1 MSNKERYSNLTLY
14 PDTLT
19 LYRLITAILKDFWR
33 DKEEKAH
40 VENLK
45 QDCKFMIKGH

>member
-19 LYRLITAILKDFWR
+19 LYRLITAILKTFGEIRKRKHMWR
-33 DKEEKAH
+33 
-40 VENLK
+40 
-45 QDCKFMIKGH
+45 I